1 MQNFHYFCTVEY
13 FGLISSK
20 LNIAVKQ
27 VAATVALLNENAT
40 IPFIARYRKEKT
52 GSLDEV
58 QIAAI
63 AEEYHRCL
71 EIDDRKATI
80 LKTIE
85 EQGKLTDELRMRI
98 EQCWDATELED
109 IYLPY
114 KPHRKTRADVARE
127 QGYEP
132 LAQALFAQRRE
143 GDEAMRR
150 IGEKLKA
157 KGEEAKKAEEA
168 LQGARDIMAEWI
180 SQDEQARNGMRREFG
195 YSAMITTKVVKGKA
209 DEAEAQ
215 KYKDYFAINEP
226 LRRISSHR
234 LLAIRR
240 AEAEGYIRVDI
251 SPDSEKA
258 LDKLARLFLKNNS
271 DAAYQVELAME
282 DSYKRLLKPAIETE
296 AAAASKEKAD
306 TEAIRVF
313 ADNLRQLLLESPLG
327 QKRVLAVDPGF
338 RTGCKVV
345 VLSAQGDLLQHTVVM
360 LNNKQSI
367 ETLQRLVHQY
377 QIEAIAIGN
386 GTASREAEQMVR
398 VALEAKGDR
407 APQKSADFSGTP
419 LATRREVQVFVVSES
434 GASVYSASKIAREE
448 FPNEDVTVRGA
459 VSIGRRLM
467 DPLAEL
473 VKIDPKSIGVGQYQH
488 DVNQTRLAESLQQT
502 VESVVNHVG
511 VDVNTASKHIL
522 TYISGLGPTLAQNIV
537 NYRSENGPFKSRK
550 ELLKVPKMGA
560 KTYEQAAGFLRVTNS
575 DMPLDN
581 SAVHPESYAIVERMA
596 KDMGCKV
603 SDLMSE
609 KSLREKIDLKKYVT
623 GQVGMPTLKDIMQ
636 ELEKPSRDPRE
647 QIEEWHFDE
656 SVHTIDDLQ
665 VGMVLPGI
673 ITNISNFGAFCDV
686 GVHKDGLIHISEMA
700 NRRISNPNE
709 VVSLHQHVRV
719 RVIDIDRAR
728 GRIQLSLKGV

>member
-132 LAQALFAQRRE
+132 LAEAIFSQKWQIAALKDRFA
-143 GDEAMRR
+143 GS
-150 IGEKLKA
+150 LKIA
-157 KGEEAKKAEEA
+157 TLEDMDAA

-180 SQDEQARNGMRREFG
+180 SQDEQARNGMRREFS
-195 YSAMITTKVVKGKA
+195 YSAMITTKVIKGKA
-209 DEAEAQ
+209 EEAEAQ

-296 AAAASKEKAD
+296 FAGSSKEKAD

-345 VLSAQGDLLQHTVVM
+345 VLSAQGDLLHHTVVM

-398 VALEAKGDR
+398 VAIEGFR
-407 APQKSADFSGTP
+407 SSGGSG
-419 LATRREVQVFVVSES
+419 VQVFVVSES
-434 GASVYSASKIAREE
+434 GASVYSASKLAREE
-448 FPNEDVTVRGA
+448 FPDEDVTVRGA

-522 TYISGLGPTLAQNIV
+522 TYISGLGPALAQNIV

-623 GQVGMPTLKDIMQ
+623 EQVGMPTLKDIMQ

-728 GRIQLSLKGV
+728 GRIQLSLKRVES

>member
-1 MQNFHYFCTVEY
+1 MQKFYYFCSVEY
-13 FGLISSK
+13 FGLISSR
-20 LNIAVKQ
+20 LGIAVKQ
-27 VAATVALLNENAT
+27 IAATVALLNENAT

-85 EQGKLTDELRMRI
+85 EQGKLTDELRARI
-98 EQCWDATELED
+98 MQCWDATELED

-132 LAQALFAQRRE
+132 LAEAILSQKWQIAALKDRFA
-143 GDEAMRR
+143 GS
-150 IGEKLKA
+150 LKIA
-157 KGEEAKKAEEA
+157 TLEDMDTA
-168 LQGARDIMAEWI
+168 LQGARDIIAEWI
-180 SQDEQARNGMRREFG
+180 SQDEKARNAMRREFG
-195 YSAMITTKVVKGKA
+195 YSAMISTKVVKDKA
-209 DEAEAQ
+209 DEQEAQ

-251 SPDSEKA
+251 SPDKEKA
-258 LDKLARLFLKNNS
+258 LDKLAYQYLRNNS

-296 AAAASKEKAD
+296 FAASSKEKAD

-345 VLSAQGDLLQHTVVM
+345 VLSAQGDLLHHTVVM

-367 ETLQRLVHQY
+367 ETLQRLVRQY

-398 VALEAKGDR
+398 IALEEAY
-407 APQKSADFSGTP
+407 PTP
-419 LATRREVQVFVVSES
+419 LPEGKGLNEAKTKKAQVFVVSES

-502 VESVVNHVG
+502 VESVVNRVG

-522 TYISGLGPTLAQNIV
+522 TYISGLGPALAQNIV

-581 SAVHPESYAIVERMA
+581 SAVHPESYPIVERMA
-596 KDMGCKV
+596 KDMRCKV
-603 SDLMSE
+603 SDLMSNAN
-609 KSLREKIDLKKYVT
+609 LREKIDLKRYVT
-623 GQVGMPTLKDIMQ
+623 EQVGMPTLTDILH

-700 NRRISNPNE
+700 NRRISNPSE
-709 VVSLHQHVRV
+709 VVSLHEHVRV

>member
-1 MQNFHYFCTVEY
+1 MTDFSTI
-13 FGLISSK
+13 ISSR
-20 LNIAVKQ
+20 IGVAATQ
-27 VAATVALLNENAT
+27 VAATIALLNEHAT
-40 IPFIARYRKEKT
+40 IPFIARYRKERT

-58 QIAAI
+58 QISQI
-63 AEEYHRCL
+63 ADEYHRFL
-71 EIDDRKATI
+71 ELDERKATI

-85 EQGKLTDELRMRI
+85 EQGKLTPELRQRI
-98 EQCWDATELED
+98 EQSWDATELED

-132 LAQALFAQRRE
+132 LAIALFAQKRE
-143 GDEAMRR
+143 GDEAIRR
-150 IGEKLKA
+150 LGKERD
-157 KGEEAKKAEEA
+157 EA
-168 LQGARDIMAEWI
+168 LQGARDIIAEWI
-180 SQDEQARNGMRREFG
+180 NQDESARQSIRREFG
-195 YSAMITTKVVKGKA
+195 YSAIITTKVVKGK
-209 DEAEAQ
+209 ESEPEAQ
-215 KYKDYFAINEP
+215 KYKDYFAISEP

-240 AEAEGYIRVDI
+240 AENEGFIRVDI
-251 SPDSEKA
+251 SPDREKS
-258 LDKLARLFLKNNS
+258 LDKLAHIFLRSNS
-271 DAAYQVELAME
+271 DASYQVELAME

-296 AAAASKEKAD
+296 FAASSKEKAD
-306 TEAIRVF
+306 AEAIRVF

-327 QKRVLAVDPGF
+327 QKRVLALDPGF

-345 VLSAQGDLLQHTVVM
+345 VLSAQGDLLHHTVVF
-360 LNNKQSI
+360 LNTKQAT
-367 ETLQRLVHQY
+367 ETLQHLILQH

-386 GTASREAEQMVR
+386 GTASRETEQMVR
-398 VALEAKGDR
+398 VSLDTIAATPYTIHHT
-407 APQKSADFSGTP
+407 PQI
-419 LATRREVQVFVVSES
+419 FVVSES
-434 GASVYSASKIAREE
+434 GASVYSASKTAREE

-488 DVNQTRLAESLQQT
+488 DVNQTRLGESLQQT
-502 VESVVNHVG
+502 VESVVNCVG

-537 NYRSENGPFKSRK
+537 NYRSENGPFPNRK
-550 ELLKVPKMGA
+550 ALLKVPKMGA

-575 DMPLDN
+575 DNPLDN

-596 KDMGCKV
+596 KDLRCTV
-603 SDLMSE
+603 SDLMQRAE
-609 KSLREKIDLKKYVT
+609 LRQQIDLKRYVT
-623 GQVGMPTLKDIMQ
+623 SEVGIPTLTDILH
-636 ELEKPSRDPRE
+636 ELEKPSRDPRT
-647 QIEEWHFDE
+647 QLEEFHFDE
-656 SVHTIDDLQ
+656 SVHMIDDLQ

-673 ITNISNFGAFCDV
+673 ITNIANFGAFCDV

-700 NRRISNPNE
+700 SRRISNPNE

-728 GRIQLSLKGV
+728 GRIQLSLKQ

>member
-1 MQNFHYFCTVEY
+1 MEY
-13 FGLISSK
+13 FGLISQK
-20 LNIAVKQ
+20 IGIAVKQ

-40 IPFIARYRKEKT
+40 IPFIARYRKEQT

-58 QIAAI
+58 QIASI
-63 AEEYHRCL
+63 AEEYHRFM

-80 LKTIE
+80 LKTID
-85 EQGKLTDELRMRI
+85 EQGKLTSELKARI
-98 EQCWDATELED
+98 EQSWDATELED

-132 LAQALFAQRRE
+132 LAEAIFAQKRE

-150 IGEKLKA
+150 LGERLKA

-180 SQDEQARNGMRREFG
+180 SQDEQARNSVRREFT
-195 YSAMITTKVVKGKA
+195 YTALLTTKVVKGKESEE
-209 DEAEAQ
+209 DAQ
-215 KYKDYFAINEP
+215 KYRDYFAVKEP
-226 LRRISSHR
+226 LKRISSHR

-258 LDKLARLFLKNNS
+258 LDKLARLFLKSSS
-271 DAAYQVELAME
+271 DATYQVELAME

-296 AAAASKEKAD
+296 FAASSKERAD
-306 TEAIRVF
+306 AEAIRVF
-313 ADNLRQLLLESPLG
+313 AQNLRQLLLESPLG
-327 QKRVLAVDPGF
+327 QKRVLALDPGF
-338 RTGCKVV
+338 RTGCKTV
-345 VLSAQGDLLQHTVVM
+345 VLNAQGDLLYHTVVFV
-360 LNNKQSI
+360 NNVASI
-367 ETLQRLVHQY
+367 KTLQQLIAQY

-386 GTASREAEQMVR
+386 GTASRECEQMVK
-398 VALEAKGDR
+398 VALDTIVSTPYTLHHT
-407 APQKSADFSGTP
+407 PQ
-419 LATRREVQVFVVSES
+419 LFVVSES

-448 FPNEDVTVRGA
+448 FPDEDVTVRGA

-488 DVNQTRLAESLQQT
+488 DVNQARLGESLQQT

-537 NYRSENGPFKSRK
+537 NYRSENGAFPNRK
-550 ELLKVPKMGA
+550 ALLKVPKMGA
-560 KTYEQAAGFLRVTNS
+560 KTYEQAAGFLRITNS
-575 DMPLDN
+575 DNVLDN
-581 SAVHPESYAIVERMA
+581 SAVHPESYGIVEQMA
-596 KDMGCKV
+596 KDLRCKV
-603 SDLMSE
+603 ADLMSNAE
-609 KSLREKIDLKKYVT
+609 LRQQIDLQRYVT
-623 GQVGMPTLKDIMQ
+623 DKVGMPTLQDILR

-647 QIEEWHFDE
+647 QLEEWHFDE
-656 SVHTIDDLQ
+656 NVHTIDDLQ
-665 VGMVLPGI
+665 IGMVLPGI
-673 ITNISNFGAFCDV
+673 VTNIANFGAFVDL
-686 GVHKDGLIHISEMA
+686 GVHKDGLVHISEMA
-700 NRRISNPNE
+700 NRRISSPNE
-709 VVSLHQHVRV
+709 VVTLHQHVMV
-719 RVIDIDRAR
+719 KVIDIDKSR
-728 GRIQLSLKGV
+728 GRIQLSLRFS

>member
-1 MQNFHYFCTVEY
+1 MTDFSR
-13 FGLISSK
+13 LIASR
-20 LNIAVKQ
+20 IGVAATQ
-27 VAATVALLNENAT
+27 VAATIALLNENAT
-40 IPFIARYRKEKT
+40 IPFIARYRKERT

-58 QIAAI
+58 QIATI
-63 AEEYHRCL
+63 ADEYHRFL

-85 EQGKLTDELRMRI
+85 EQGKLTPELRQRI
-98 EQCWDATELED
+98 EQSWDATELED

-132 LAQALFAQRRE
+132 IAQAIFEQ
-143 GDEAMRR
+143 
-150 IGEKLKA
+150 KLPLNKILPPSTSS
-157 KGEEAKKAEEA
+157 ELA
-168 LQGARDIMAEWI
+168 LQGARDIMAEWM
-180 SQDEQARNGMRREFG
+180 SQDERARQNIRREFS
-195 YSAMITTKVVKGKA
+195 YSAIITTRVVKGKES
-209 DEAEAQ
+209 DTEAQ

-240 AEAEGYIRVDI
+240 AENEGIIRVDI
-251 SPDSEKA
+251 SPDREKA
-258 LDKLARLFLKNNS
+258 LDKLARLFLRSNS
-271 DAAYQVELAME
+271 DTSYQVELAME

-296 AAAASKEKAD
+296 FAASSKEKAD

-327 QKRVLAVDPGF
+327 QKRVLAIDPGF

-345 VLSAQGDLLQHTVVM
+345 VLSAQGDLLHHTVVM
-360 LNNKQSI
+360 LNTKAATT
-367 ETLQRLVHQY
+367 TLQTLIHQY

-386 GTASREAEQMVR
+386 GTASRETEQMVR
-398 VALEAKGDR
+398 IALDTIPHTASTLHHT
-407 APQKSADFSGTP
+407 PQ
-419 LATRREVQVFVVSES
+419 LFVVSES
-434 GASVYSASKIAREE
+434 GASVYSASKLAREE

-488 DVNQTRLAESLQQT
+488 DVNQTRLTESLQQT

-537 NYRSENGPFKSRK
+537 NYRSENGAFPNRK
-550 ELLKVPKMGA
+550 ALLKVPKMGA
-560 KTYEQAAGFLRVTNS
+560 KTFEQAAGFLRITNS
-575 DMPLDN
+575 DNILDN
-581 SAVHPESYAIVERMA
+581 SAVHPESYPIVERMA
-596 KDMGCKV
+596 KDLHCTV
-603 SDLMSE
+603 AELMQRAE
-609 KSLREKIDLKKYVT
+609 LRQQINLQHYVT
-623 GQVGMPTLKDIMQ
+623 DTVGIPTLTDILR
-636 ELEKPSRDPRE
+636 ELEKPSRDPRT
-647 QIEEWHFDE
+647 QIEEFHFDE

-673 ITNISNFGAFCDV
+673 ITNIANFGAFCDI

-700 NRRISNPNE
+700 NRRINNPSE
-709 VVSLHQHVRV
+709 VVALHQHVRV
-719 RVIDIDRAR
+719 RVIDIDRQR
-728 GRIQLSLKGV
+728 GRIQLSLKQ